1 MSMKTDYSRWM
12 DSVMKERKDDRKRER
27 IQTILAIK
35 ALGLPYDITKEMI
48 LSYKYDI
55 LEAKWRRYHRVVMC
69 QVRAILVSKHERGCN
84 MSSFS
89 YWPNRP
95 SKSRTW
101 KPSHTS

>member
-1 MSMKTDYSRWM
+1 MKTDYSRWM

-27 IQTILAIK
+27 IQTILAIRS
-35 ALGLPYDITKEMI
+35 LGLPYDLTKEMI

-69 QVRAILVSKHERGCN
+69 QVRSGRVS
-84 MSSFS
+84 SSTRRLGS
-89 YWPNRP
+89 

-101 KPSHTS
+101 KPSRTS